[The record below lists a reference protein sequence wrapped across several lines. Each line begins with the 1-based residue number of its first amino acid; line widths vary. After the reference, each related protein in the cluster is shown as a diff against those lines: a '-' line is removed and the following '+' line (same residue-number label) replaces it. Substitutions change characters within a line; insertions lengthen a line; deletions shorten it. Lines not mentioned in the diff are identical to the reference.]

1 MKKGLSYIDWSIS
14 AGIFIIYIIVLFIL
28 LGPAFKQ
35 DYSPD
40 YLGSL
45 VREGIKENVSL
56 EIKRIPLFIEL
67 NTTHTGDGGTRPYN
81 HETSK
86 VKIKLMG
93 NLAGEIINI
102 DHTNKQFSVF
112 NENLTQEFTTKKYE
126 SSLTIFEFKASPN
139 QFGISNFYPSREEI
153 IKFWIFLSNEEI
165 FTEINSTWPF
175 KWEAEAFTFGVAET
189 LEGIYEPYFI
199 NFTNN
204 DYETAKDIINFP
216 KEREFAI
223 DIYNHTDFTS
233 PILNYTKT
241 QPGEKD
247 IVNTLLW
254 ADYLIHNNTQRTP
267 ITILIKTW

>member
-67 NTTHTGDGGTRPYN
+67 NTSNHLPCQNVSYN
-81 HETSK
+81 CK
-86 VKIKLMG
+86 FKLTG
-93 NLAGEIINI
+93 NLPAEVVTLNP
-102 DHTNKQFSVF
+102 NEKQFSFF
-112 NENLTQEFTTKKYE
+112 NQDLSIEFMDKSNEISGNNRLKFVTK
-126 SSLTIFEFKASPN
+126 ADN
-139 QFGISNFYPSREEI
+139 MGISSFNPPRSEI
-153 IKFWIFLSNEEI
+153 VKIWMFLSEEEI
-165 FTEINSTWPF
+165 FEDRNISSHDWIP
-175 KWEAEAFTFGVAET
+175 EAFTFGVAET